1 MVLPIVAAG
10 SQTGCLVFEQ
20 KRHKGLTIPAMQ
32 RIQSK
37 KLSDVIAEQLET
49 MIIDG
54 SLLPGQ
60 KLPPERE
67 FADQFAVSRPS
78 LREAIQKLEAKGL
91 LYRKQ
96 GGGTF
101 VKRRLTAVVTDPL
114 LDLIAQRPETQFDL
128 LEFRHALEGMAAYYA
143 ALRGEADDYGKLE
156 QALDALPQ
164 SDAQQDKSAEAEA
177 LSEFYL
183 RMAEASH
190 NVVLLHVMR
199 SLQPMLQEN
208 IRGNLEM
215 LARDADVTQS
225 IASQRREI
233 VAAILDRDPENARR
247 ASNEH
252 LAFIEDTLL
261 NINRQDSRI
270 QRALRRIEVKK

>member
-1 MVLPIVAAG
+1 
-10 SQTGCLVFEQ
+10 
-20 KRHKGLTIPAMQ
+20 MQ

-37 KLSDVIAEQLET
+37 KLSDVIAEEIES

-54 SLLPGQ
+54 RLLAGQ

-67 FADQFAVSRPS
+67 LADKFEVSRPS

-101 VKRRLTAVVTDPL
+101 VKRRLTALVTDPL
-114 LDLIAQRPETQFDL
+114 LELISQRPETQFDL

-143 ALRGEADDYGKLE
+143 ALRGQDSDY
-156 QALDALPQ
+156 QALKAALDEWPSV
-164 SDAQQDKSAEAEA
+164 SDNKDAEAEA
-177 LSEFYL
+177 LAKFYL
-183 RMAEASH
+183 TMAEASH
-190 NVVLLHVMR
+190 NVVLIHVMR
-199 SLQPMLQEN
+199 SLLPMLQEN
-208 IRGNLEM
+208 IRCNLEM
-215 LARDADVTQS
+215 LA
-225 IASQRREI
+225 INASATEEI
-233 VAAILDRDPENARR
+233 VEQRKGIVDAILARDPEAARR

-252 LAFIEDTLL
+252 LAFIEETLL

-270 QRALRRIEVKK
+270 QRAIRRIEVKR